1 VIDIG
6 VLSGWLS
13 LFWIA
18 SWIFC
23 SYSLVRSS
31 FLSCRSVGQN
41 FSSRI
46 FYFSD
51 GSVVRSPFGFVI
63 GAVVCWVVDGL
74 FDICLAN
81 LQKAVVFFSIDAMW
95 LLHAWFFAAMI
106 VLFLIASNLLRL
118 FLSDGRRMERHN
130 L

>member
-1 VIDIG
+1 M
-6 VLSGWLS
+6 
-13 LFWIA
+13 
-18 SWIFC
+18 
-23 SYSLVRSS
+23 RSS

-41 FSSRI
+41 CSSRI
-46 FYFSD
+46 FDFSD
-51 GSVVRSPFGFVI
+51 GSVVWSPFGFVI
-63 GAVVCWVVDGL
+63 GAVVRVVDGL

-106 VLFLIASNLLRL
+106 VLFLIASLRL
-118 FLSDGRRMERHN
+118 ILSDGRRVERHI

>member
-1 VIDIG
+1 MAFFILDC
-6 VLSGWLS
+6 VLDF
-13 LFWIA
+13 LFVQFGA
-18 SWIFC
+18 VVF
-23 SYSLVRSS
+23 S
-31 FLSCRSVGQN
+31 FLS
-41 FSSRI
+41 FSRAKFFKQD

-51 GSVVRSPFGFVI
+51 GSVVWSPFGFVI

-118 FLSDGRRMERHN
+118 FLSDGRRVERHN